1 MTHIANRSFGNKWTS
16 KQSQLCYSI
25 LKILTREYA
34 PFSCCVDTRCCYSRY
49 RSVLHQML
57 FLVYIWHWTSNLSLP
72 KQLWQKY
79 KKTKQNT
86 AIIQSSNPES
96 QFLHWNT
103 WISSL
108 LLVVRY
114 TFSKLCFMSANG
126 FSLYIHSLQQDCIKF
141 WILCVSQSISQIG
154 KFELLV
160 STIITINGAGIPSA
174 KWNFQVSVLCLSL
187 FFFFFENFLLLR
199 SRF

>member
-1 MTHIANRSFGNKWTS
+1 MFYNRQIPSKLQHLESEEKLLLGPNFHDRNEFILFKAASSGKTTHIANRSFGNKWTS

-72 KQLWQKY
+72 KELRQKY

-114 TFSKLCFMSANG
+114 TFFQTVFYECKWLQ
-126 FSLYIHSLQQDCIKF
+126 SLYSFITTRLHQ
-141 WILCVSQSISQIG
+141 ILNFVCFSVH
-154 KFELLV
+154 
-160 STIITINGAGIPSA
+160 ITD
-174 KWNFQVSVLCLSL
+174 
-187 FFFFFENFLLLR
+187 R
-199 SRF
+199 